1 MIFTGTLLP
10 QDESPL
16 ENQKSTLDLLKKI
29 NTVSELIP
37 VQTESLAII
46 TSDTLLGSNIRNV
59 IVNTALTVSITIPD
73 GLPMGTEIQ
82 ITQVYD
88 STSQITLKSKGN
100 DTIESAVSVSY
111 GINISSLSIM
121 KISKTNWSRVK
132 GAGIIESYTDVTTG
146 IHVEKRGDGTMVQW
160 GSWLGSTG
168 TAGTLSNWYG
178 TTSGTT
184 YYRRKTITFPEA
196 FVGEL
201 PVISGSTIGVFVR
214 EAPSLS
220 SVMLYIMYTADPVT
234 PYCSWIAEGPWK

>member
-59 IVNTALTVSITIPD
+59 IVNTALAVSITIPD

-82 ITQVYD
+82 ITQVYA
-88 STSQITLKSKGN
+88 STSRITLKRKGN
-100 DTIESAVSVSY
+100 DTIEGAASVSY

-132 GAGIIESYTDVTTG
+132 GAGIIESYTDANGNFIEKSGAGRMRITG
-146 IHVEKRGDGTMVQW
+146 V
-160 GSWLGSTG
+160 LGALIT
-168 TAGTLSNWYG
+168 
-178 TTSGTT
+178 TTSANGSI
-184 YYRRKTITFPEA
+184 YYATRAITFPVS
-196 FVGEL
+196 FKTGTT
-201 PVISGSTIGVFVR
+201 PSVIPLIHGGNEISWMGKAVSITETGCTLVICGANNAV
-214 EAPSLS
+214 
-220 SVMLYIMYTADPVT
+220 TAY
-234 PYCSWIAEGPWK
+234 PYYIAEGFY